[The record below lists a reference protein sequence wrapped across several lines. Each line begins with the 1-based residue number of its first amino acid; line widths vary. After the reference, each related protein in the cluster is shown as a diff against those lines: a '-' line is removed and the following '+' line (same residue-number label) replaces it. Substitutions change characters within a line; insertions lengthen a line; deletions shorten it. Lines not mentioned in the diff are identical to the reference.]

1 MRTCKTIKEYNKK
14 DSSLNLDTLSH
25 KYNSYCCP
33 LCTSLPEIL
42 CYNQGSGTV
51 KLICKNHG
59 EKTLEVEDYME
70 KMSKFERTSEIKF
83 QNRCSTHNEQFAF
96 YCKDCKLNLCK
107 KCKLDK
113 KHEKCITYEISSL
126 NPDKK
131 EILYIKNIME
141 VLFQKKDELVRK
153 IKSLDTKI
161 TFYDTLINT
170 YESQNPN
177 YYLNINLK
185 HLVYGEDLNFEEIK
199 NSDFAIEQSKK
210 EVFDDFIKNNFK
222 KATEGLDKLNLPDKN
237 MGNSFLEQVMKG
249 IDDTTIY
256 KILKFC
262 GQIQGPKEFLTLKNI
277 KILNIRGNNLSSLS
291 FITNKDFPYLEN
303 LNLSDN
309 KISSLNNLKQVSF
322 PQLKELYLSKN
333 LIEDINILAELKIP
347 KLRILWLSNNKISS
361 IDILQN
367 VNFPQLLKISLSY
380 NNIDDISVF
389 SNKKVKF
396 PQLYELYLNDNTFEM
411 KKCSKIIEEL
421 FLKIKQ
427 FYY

>member
-1 MRTCKTIKEYNKK
+1 MRTSKTIMETKKK
-14 DSSLNLDTLSH
+14 DSSLTLDTLSH
-25 KYNSYCCP
+25 KYSSYCCP
-33 LCTSLPEIL
+33 FCTLLPEIL

-51 KLICKNHG
+51 KLLCKNHG
-59 EKTLEVEDYME
+59 ENTLEVEDYME

-83 QNRCSTHNEQFAF
+83 QNRCSTHNEQFSF
-96 YCKDCKLNLCK
+96 FCKDCKMNLCK

-153 IKSLDTKI
+153 IKNLDNKI
-161 TFYDTLINT
+161 TFYDTLINS

-185 HLVYGEDLNFEEIK
+185 HLVYGEELNFEEIK
-199 NSDFAIEQSKK
+199 NTEFAIEQSKK

-237 MGNSFLEQVMKG
+237 MGNSLLEQLMKG
-249 IDDTTIY
+249 MEDSTVFQ
-256 KILKFC
+256 KLKFC
-262 GQIQGPKEFLTLKNI
+262 GQIQGPKELLVLKNI
-277 KILNIRGNNLSSLS
+277 KLLNLKGNNLSSLN
-291 FITNKDFPYLEN
+291 FMAGKDFPFLEN

-309 KISSLNNLKQVSF
+309 KLSSINNLKQVSF

-333 LIEDINILAELKIP
+333 LIEDINVLSELKIP
-347 KLRILWLSNNKISS
+347 KLRILRLSNNNISS
-361 IDILQN
+361 LGILTN
-367 VNFPQLLKISLSY
+367 VNFTQLLKLDLSF
-380 NNIDDISVF
+380 NKIDDISVF

-396 PQLYELYLNDNTFEM
+396 PQLYELYLNDNLFEL